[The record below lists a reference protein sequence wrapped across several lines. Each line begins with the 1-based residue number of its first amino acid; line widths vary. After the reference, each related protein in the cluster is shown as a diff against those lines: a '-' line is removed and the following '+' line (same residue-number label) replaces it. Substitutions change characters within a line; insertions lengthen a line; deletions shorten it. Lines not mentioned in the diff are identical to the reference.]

1 MSKFRIA
8 AALVALAAAA
18 CTATASASVTTPKSG
33 WSWGDPLPQGS
44 TLRVLQFA
52 GARGYAAGDFG
63 TVLRTD
69 DGGSTWGGLRTGVTA
84 DLTDLSVITPDSLVV
99 GGGCVL
105 RRSDDGGRTFTRLPF
120 TPTDARCASPLAA
133 ISFPAPQVGY
143 VVTADGTVLRS
154 DDGGRTFG
162 RRTAVPD
169 TRAVAG
175 GAQPTAIVF
184 TGENTGIAATSSGK
198 LLTTVD
204 GANSWVA
211 RADAPGKINAI
222 AIVAPGTAYAVGD
235 GSTLLA
241 STDGGQTWAP
251 RTMAGAPGGLS
262 LTGISC
268 TGTDVCV
275 ISTDRGD
282 RVLRTTDGGATA
294 SSVSPS
300 TSPVFAA
307 GFASAARVVAVG
319 QAGATVLSDDAG
331 VTFSPVGHALD
342 GVFGR
347 LRAGAGR
354 TVWAAGSVGRLARST
369 DGGASWANVGVSTS
383 ENVADVAFPTAT
395 TGYALD
401 AGGTVLRTD
410 NGGSSWRLLDIG
422 SDRRPFA
429 LASPSANVV
438 LLFGPRGVLRSGDGG
453 NQFDAVTDRDV
464 RRAALADY
472 DRAGGALYAFGG
484 AVLVRSTDG
493 GRTWARVSLPT
504 RRTRVAAV
512 DFVTVKSGWLL
523 AGDGRLYSTRDGGRR
538 WTESLALGDSHGV
551 DIAFG
556 SARAGFVT
564 VRDRGA
570 GYVLR
575 TSDGGRTF
583 APELVSK
590 ELLAPSG
597 LVALGPS
604 AAVALAAPSHLF
616 FTTTGGGAGELPKL
630 SLSADHARLRRAGTV
645 KLTGRL
651 RPAEGGEQMLVAS
664 RPVSGGT
671 WRTQTVRVAANGSFT
686 TQWRIR
692 GATVFVAQWDGDDQR
707 AGVGSRVL
715 TVRVGR

>member
-1 MSKFRIA
+1 MSRLRTA
-8 AALVALAAAA
+8 AALGALAAAVCA
-18 CTATASASVTTPKSG
+18 ATAHASVTTPKSG

-44 TLRVLQFA
+44 SLRVLQFA

-69 DGGSTWGGLRTGVTA
+69 DGGSTWSGLRTGVTA

-105 RRSDDGGRTFTRLPF
+105 RRSDDGGHTFARLPF
-120 TPTDARCASPLAA
+120 TPTDERCASPLVAT
-133 ISFPAPQVGY
+133 SFPSPQVGY

-154 DDGGRTFG
+154 DDGGRTCG

-169 TRAVAG
+169 TRAVGG

-198 LLTTVD
+198 LLTTID

-211 RADAPGKINAI
+211 RADAPGKINAV

-235 GSTLLA
+235 GSALLA

-251 RTMAGAPGGLS
+251 RAMAGAPGGLS

-307 GFASAARVVAVG
+307 GFASASRVVAVG

-331 VTFSPVGHALD
+331 VTFGPVGHALD

-347 LRAGAGR
+347 LRTGAGP

-369 DGGASWANVGVSTS
+369 DGGASWATVRVPTPERVAGGGSTS
-383 ENVADVAFPTAT
+383 EDVADVAFPTAT

-422 SDRRPFA
+422 SDRRPV
-429 LASPSANVV
+429 P
-438 LLFGPRGVLRSGDGG
+438 P
-453 NQFDAVTDRDV
+453 
-464 RRAALADY
+464 
-472 DRAGGALYAFGG
+472 
-484 AVLVRSTDG
+484 
-493 GRTWARVSLPT
+493 P
-504 RRTRVAAV
+504 
-512 DFVTVKSGWLL
+512 
-523 AGDGRLYSTRDGGRR
+523 
-538 WTESLALGDSHGV
+538 
-551 DIAFG
+551 
-556 SARAGFVT
+556 
-564 VRDRGA
+564 
-570 GYVLR
+570 
-575 TSDGGRTF
+575 
-583 APELVSK
+583 P
-590 ELLAPSG
+590 P
-597 LVALGPS
+597 
-604 AAVALAAPSHLF
+604 AAPTGPLF
-616 FTTTGGGAGELPKL
+616 RPPGGCA
-630 SLSADHARLRRAGTV
+630 
-645 KLTGRL
+645 
-651 RPAEGGEQMLVAS
+651 
-664 RPVSGGT
+664 
-671 WRTQTVRVAANGSFT
+671 
-686 TQWRIR
+686 
-692 GATVFVAQWDGDDQR
+692 
-707 AGVGSRVL
+707 
-715 TVRVGR
+715 